1 MRFLDSE
8 IVQKEMKDI
17 ETLQK
22 KVYGNVF
29 NFPNMN
35 REDKMKHIE
44 ILEELINKQQIF
56 YKRLSLSDDPKAKEI
71 RSTVMESA
79 EMFGF
84 KSDGDLSL
92 MFTQMS
98 EAIKEM
104 RKQLDKSQIY
114 IIITEYKQA
123 KYN

>member
-1 MRFLDSE
+1 MRFFDSE
-8 IVQKEMKDI
+8 IVQKEMQDI

-71 RSTVMESA
+71 RNTVMESA

-92 MFTQMS
+92 MFAQIA

-104 RKQLDKSQIY
+104 RKQLDKS
-114 IIITEYKQA
+114 
-123 KYN
+123 

>member
-1 MRFLDSE
+1 MKFLDSE

-35 REDKMKHIE
+35 REDKLHHIE
-44 ILEELINKQQIF
+44 IIEELLEKLQIF
-56 YKRLSLSDDPKAKEI
+56 YKRLSLSDYPKAKEM
-71 RSTVMESA
+71 SKTVMDSA

-92 MFTQMS
+92 MFAQIS

-104 RKQLDKSQIY
+104 RKQLENS
-114 IIITEYKQA
+114 
-123 KYN
+123 

>member
-8 IVQKEMKDI
+8 IVQKEMQDI

-22 KVYGNVF
+22 KVYGSVF

-35 REDKMKHIE
+35 REDKMNHIE

-71 RSTVMESA
+71 RNTVMESA

-98 EAIKEM
+98 EAIREM
-104 RKQLDKSQIY
+104 RKQLDKS
-114 IIITEYKQA
+114 
-123 KYN
+123 

>member
-8 IVQKEMKDI
+8 IVQKEMQDI

-35 REDKMKHIE
+35 KEDKMNHIE

-71 RSTVMESA
+71 QNTVMESA

-92 MFTQMS
+92 MFAQIS

-104 RKQLDKSQIY
+104 RKQLDKS
-114 IIITEYKQA
+114 
-123 KYN
+123 

>member
-17 ETLQK
+17 DTLQK

-29 NFPNMN
+29 NFPNMS
-35 REDKMKHIE
+35 REDKMNHIE

-71 RSTVMESA
+71 RNTVMESA

-92 MFTQMS
+92 MFAQIS

-104 RKQLDKSQIY
+104 RKQLDKS
-114 IIITEYKQA
+114 
-123 KYN
+123 

>member
-35 REDKMKHIE
+35 REDKILHIE
-44 ILEELINKQQIF
+44 
-56 YKRLSLSDDPKAKEI
+56 LS
-71 RSTVMESA
+71 
-79 EMFGF
+79 
-84 KSDGDLSL
+84 
-92 MFTQMS
+92 
-98 EAIKEM
+98 
-104 RKQLDKSQIY
+104 
-114 IIITEYKQA
+114 
-123 KYN
+123 

>member
-8 IVQKEMKDI
+8 IVQKEMRDI

-29 NFPNMN
+29 NFPNMS
-35 REDKMKHIE
+35 REDKMNHIE

-71 RSTVMESA
+71 RNTVMESA

-92 MFTQMS
+92 MFAQIA

-104 RKQLDKSQIY
+104 RKQLDKS
-114 IIITEYKQA
+114 
-123 KYN
+123 

>member
-8 IVQKEMKDI
+8 IVQKEMQDI

-35 REDKMKHIE
+35 KEDKMNHIE

-71 RSTVMESA
+71 RDTVMESA

-98 EAIKEM
+98 EAIREM
-104 RKQLDKSQIY
+104 RKQLDKS
-114 IIITEYKQA
+114 
-123 KYN
+123 

>member
-35 REDKMKHIE
+35 REDKYF
-44 ILEELINKQQIF
+44 ILNFLKN
-56 YKRLSLSDDPKAKEI
+56 
-71 RSTVMESA
+71 
-79 EMFGF
+79 
-84 KSDGDLSL
+84 
-92 MFTQMS
+92 
-98 EAIKEM
+98 
-104 RKQLDKSQIY
+104 
-114 IIITEYKQA
+114 
-123 KYN
+123 

>member
-29 NFPNMN
+29 KFPNMN
-35 REDKMKHIE
+35 REDKMNHIE

-71 RSTVMESA
+71 RDTVMESA

-92 MFTQMS
+92 MFAQIA

-104 RKQLDKSQIY
+104 RKQLDKS
-114 IIITEYKQA
+114 
-123 KYN
+123 

>member
-8 IVQKEMKDI
+8 IVQKEMQDI

-35 REDKMKHIE
+35 REDKMNHIE

-71 RSTVMESA
+71 RNTVMESA

-92 MFTQMS
+92 MFAQIA

-104 RKQLDKSQIY
+104 RKQLDKS
-114 IIITEYKQA
+114 
-123 KYN
+123 